1 MTSVLATIEN
11 KIGELVTHG
20 DGLLD
25 ELETF
30 GWKDERPHRQEEQFR
45 SDGFD
50 ALDMVPESRRIP
62 VEFVRKC
69 SKWYASSL
77 AILETNMAS
86 RRTEMA
92 SLMQFFN
99 EQDYVTQSG
108 QLAMAREIRQIQHLI
123 GSIPSYM
130 EGRLYDLELGLAQE
144 FTRDQ
149 LLEAEVL
156 LKARHVR
163 AAGAIAG
170 VLLERHLKLLCDR
183 SQPPIKY
190 ASKAMIS
197 NLNELLWK
205 ARVYEQKE
213 WRLVQWMGDV
223 RNECDHANA
232 TEPEPKAVQKLIHDI
247 KEFVANFII

>member
-1 MTSVLATIEN
+1 MTSVLAIIEG

-20 DGLLD
+20 DGLV
-25 ELETF
+25 EEFQTF
-30 GWKDERPHRQEEQFR
+30 GWTDERPNRREQEFR
-45 SDGFD
+45 SFD
-50 ALDMVPESRRIP
+50 LDDLDIIPERQRIP
-62 VEFVRKC
+62 VEFARKC
-69 SKWYASSL
+69 SKWYASNL

-86 RRTEMA
+86 RRSEMPL
-92 SLMQFFN
+92 LMQFLN

-108 QLAMAREIRQIQHLI
+108 QLTIAGEIRKIQQLI

-149 LLEAEVL
+149 LVEAEVL
-156 LKARHVR
+156 LKARHIR

-190 ASKAMIS
+190 APKATIS
-197 NLNELLWK
+197 TLNELLRK
-205 ARVYEQKE
+205 ASVYKQTE
-213 WRLVQWMGDV
+213 WRRVQCMGDV

-232 TEPEPKAVQKLIHDI
+232 TEPERKDVQRLIHEV
-247 KEFVANFII
+247 KEFVATFVI

>member
-1 MTSVLATIEN
+1 MTSVLATIED

-30 GWKDERPHRQEEQFR
+30 GWKDERPHRREEQFR

-50 ALDMVPESRRIP
+50 VLDMVPESRRIP
-62 VEFVRKC
+62 VEFARNC
-69 SKWYASSL
+69 SNWYASSL

-86 RRTEMA
+86 RRSEMPA
-92 SLMQFFN
+92 LMQPLT
-99 EQDYVTQSG
+99 EQDYVTLSG
-108 QLAMAREIRQIQHLI
+108 QLTMAREIRQIQHLI

-149 LLEAEVL
+149 LVEAEVL
-156 LKARHVR
+156 LKARYIR
-163 AAGAIAG
+163 AAGAMAG

-190 ASKAMIS
+190 ASKATIS
-197 NLNELLWK
+197 TLNNLLWK
-205 ARVYEQKE
+205 ASVYEQKE

-232 TEPEPKAVQKLIHDI
+232 TEPEPKAVQKLIHEI

>member
-1 MTSVLATIEN
+1 MTSVLATIED

-20 DGLLD
+20 DGLVD

-30 GWKDERPHRQEEQFR
+30 GWKDERPHRREEQFR

-50 ALDMVPESRRIP
+50 VLDMVPEGRRIP

-86 RRTEMA
+86 RRSEM
-92 SLMQFFN
+92 SPLMQFFN

-149 LLEAEVL
+149 LVEAEVL
-156 LKARHVR
+156 LKARHTR
-163 AAGAIAG
+163 AAGAMAG

-183 SQPPIKY
+183 SQSPIKY
-190 ASKAMIS
+190 ASKATIS
-197 NLNELLWK
+197 TLNDSLWK
-205 ARVYEQKE
+205 ASVYKQTE
-213 WRLVQWMGDV
+213 WRRVQWMGDV

-232 TEPEPKAVQKLIHDI
+232 TEPERKDVQKLIHDV
-247 KEFVANFII
+247 KEFVATFVI